1 MKENKWLVA
10 LKGLIV
16 GATMIVP
23 GASGGTMAII
33 LGIYDQLISAVS
45 SFRENIKVNFLFL
58 ATFALGAGA
67 GLFFFSA
74 PMSWLLENYEVP
86 VICFFVVVILCG
98 VPAVGKK
105 SGVEKVT
112 PAVAA
117 YMAFGAVLVAGI
129 SKIPENIFQTESFL
143 GLSAAGFFASVALIL
158 PGISFSHFLLI
169 LGIYEQLLS
178 AVKTL
183 RPGFLIPL
191 GLGVF
196 TGVVLLS
203 RLLEKLME
211 KYPKQTYMMILG
223 FILGSLAELI
233 AGL

>member
-1 MKENKWLVA
+1 MKENKWMVA
-10 LKGLIV
+10 IKGLVV

-33 LGIYDQLISAVS
+33 LGVYDYLIAAVS
-45 SFRENIKVNFLFL
+45 SFRENIKENVLFL
-58 ATFALGAGA
+58 STFALGAGA
-67 GLFFFSA
+67 GLFLFSA
-74 PMSWLLENYEVP
+74 PLSRLLENYEVP
-86 VICFFVVVILCG
+86 VICFFVVLVLCG
-98 VPAVGKK
+98 VPAIGKK

-117 YMAFGAVLVAGI
+117 YMALGAALVSGI

-143 GLSAAGFFASVALIL
+143 GLSAAGFFASAALIL

-178 AVKTL
+178 AVKTF
-183 RPGFLIPL
+183 RPEFLIPL

-223 FILGSLAELI
+223 FVLGSLAELI